1 MLTPAQLATLEA
13 NGCITVDT
21 PFTAAELNRVES
33 EWDTYH
39 GSGWQCHAEAD
50 GTMADLPPGEAS
62 SSHTASSLRTTV
74 LHPFLRRVAQQALR
88 SQGVRCHAMT
98 HAREPTP
105 RPVDP
110 GEWPPDLN
118 EIWQGKRQDICG
130 GCHVDIQQTL
140 HDLDSTPQRAPLSMW
155 LWLSDVTED
164 SGAMRILEGSHR
176 VLARHWQD
184 VLDPVRLSSLPR
196 VRSLRPD
203 PDGWCRRSAARATE
217 PWPLPHF
224 PEGLAEIRGRP
235 RWHEQRPTATVA
247 KRGQLLV
254 LTQGALHSASFNASS
269 SPRKAVTLGW
279 MSTELLQPIEPRP
292 VQERWPEAFVPRL

>member
-21 PFTAAELNRVES
+21 PLTAAELDRTEA
-33 EWDTYH
+33 EWDTHH

-50 GTMADLPPGEAS
+50 GTVAQAGGDTADG
-62 SSHTASSLRTTV
+62 LRAAV
-74 LHPFLRRVAQQALR
+74 LHPFFRRVAQQALR
-88 SQGVRCHAMT
+88 SRGVRCHTTT

-105 RPVDP
+105 RPRDTAA
-110 GEWPPDLN
+110 EWPPDLS
-118 EIWQGKRQDICG
+118 EIWRGERQDICG
-130 GCHVDIQQTL
+130 GCHVDMQQTL
-140 HDLDSTPQRAPLSMW
+140 HDLDSTPRRAPLSMW

-184 VLDPVRLSSLPR
+184 VLDPARLSSLPR

-203 PDGWCRRSAARATE
+203 PDGWCRRSTAAE

-235 RWHEQRPTATVA
+235 RWHEQRPTAAVA

-269 SPRKAVTLGW
+269 SPRKAVTFGW
-279 MSTELLQPIEPRP
+279 MSTELQQPIEPRP